1 MGRPSLFLPA
11 LILLVGGILPAQG
24 AGQQSLSATKGLTGQ
39 DLLVRAW
46 NAQTKVAYRGFRL
59 YFFDFGQGKR
69 LQEERIAVRP
79 DGKGGVDFH
88 LELSAILDSK
98 TKSGGSANLTLAK
111 ALFSLREGSNFLY
124 RGFRIHNVDLALRNY
139 DFVLQG
145 TDFVASRPCK
155 VLFVSPKTKD
165 RRAWKVWLDAE
176 TGLVLKYLE
185 ISPQG
190 KTVAGMEM
198 ESQFFRIGKD
208 VPLQDIRKWWR
219 PSGNSRTYKNLGE
232 AEAAF
237 GATARVPSYIP
248 SGYMLMEIR
257 VVRDTW
263 KRSFL
268 VLNYTD
274 GIDTFSVIQG
284 VPVKAATSLLLSSG
298 GKIEPLVIHRY
309 TLGCLTQLWT
319 RVEGRM
325 VMMVGRM
332 SADEVPL
339 VFETLL

>member
-1 MGRPSLFLPA
+1 MGRPSLFVSA
-11 LILLVGGILPAQG
+11 LIFLLGGVLPGQG
-24 AGQQSLSATKGLTGQ
+24 AGLKTLSAKGLTGQ
-39 DLLVRAW
+39 DLLVKAW
-46 NAQTKVAYRGFRL
+46 KAQTQVAYRGFRL
-59 YFFDFGQGKR
+59 YFFDFGRGKR

-98 TKSGGSANLTLAK
+98 TAGGGPVNLTLAQ

-124 RGFRIHNVDLALRNY
+124 RGFRVHNVDLALRNY

-145 TDFVASRPCK
+145 TDFVASRPCR

-198 ESQFFRIGKD
+198 ESQLFQIGRN
-208 VPLQDIRKWWR
+208 VPFQDIRKWWK
-219 PSGNSRTYKNLGE
+219 PSGNSKTYRSLGA

-237 GATARVPSYIP
+237 GASARVPSYIP

-284 VPVKAATSLLLSSG
+284 VPVEAALPSSLVPGQKES
-298 GKIEPLVIHRY
+298 PLVIHRY

-319 RVEGRM
+319 TVEGRM